1 MKEVKMGMGRRG
13 VRFQVEEGEWRFL
26 GLLYTDDLIL
36 YGESEED
43 LRTMVGR
50 FVEVCRRTGLK
61 VNVGKE

>member
-1 MKEVKMGMGRRG
+1 M
-13 VRFQVEEGEWRFL
+13 RFQVEEGEWRFL
-26 GLLYTDDLIL
+26 GLLYTDNLIL

-50 FVEVCRRTGLK
+50 FVKVCRRTGLK